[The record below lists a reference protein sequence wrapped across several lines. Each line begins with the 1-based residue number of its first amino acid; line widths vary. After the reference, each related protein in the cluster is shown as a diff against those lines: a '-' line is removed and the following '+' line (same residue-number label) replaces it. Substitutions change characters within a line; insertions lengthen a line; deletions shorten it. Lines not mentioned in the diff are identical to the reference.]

1 MGASRSEL
9 YRADELKA
17 KLSAEKTAHSS
28 GLTVAESDSLIG
40 HATVT
45 DAVAAFMKA
54 KARKSP
60 RTLQAYSLTLKCF
73 VDTLPSWVRN
83 VKDERRH
90 LADAYNDEQE
100 ANRKKY
106 YRNVQPISSS

>member
-45 DAVAAFMKA
+45 DAVAAFMVVCVSVDLKVPKRVA
-54 KARKSP
+54 ETAQSRKS
-60 RTLQAYSLTLKCF
+60 LVL
-73 VDTLPSWVRN
+73 VVRL
-83 VKDERRH
+83 E
-90 LADAYNDEQE
+90 
-100 ANRKKY
+100 
-106 YRNVQPISSS
+106 